1 MPSKMT
7 LTPKDC
13 LYLEDS
19 INASYLLIKELD
31 FVATAIT
38 DTKVK
43 KHIETSRSSLLK
55 QAQALLKVM
64 EG

>member
-1 MPSKMT
+1 MPNKMT

-31 FVATAIT
+31 YVTTAVT
-38 DTKVK
+38 DSKIK
-43 KHIETSRSSLLK
+43 KHLESNRASLLK
-55 QAQALLKVM
+55 QAQSLLKVM